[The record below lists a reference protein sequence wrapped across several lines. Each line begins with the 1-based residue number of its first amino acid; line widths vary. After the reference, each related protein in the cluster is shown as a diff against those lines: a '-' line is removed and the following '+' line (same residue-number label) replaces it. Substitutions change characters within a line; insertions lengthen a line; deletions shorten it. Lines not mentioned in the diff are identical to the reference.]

1 MANVQFKANIKFT
14 PAVAKQFKNK
24 IKKDIVNAAESSPEM
39 RKEIRRIFQQANRR
53 IQNIENAGV
62 FSPAVAA
69 LGKGDVKGYSKFSV
83 KGFGNTGSS
92 WEALKKE
99 YAKAVSFLNQ
109 PTSSASGAKQF
120 EAQVKKE
127 MNIDDKL
134 WKGIRESIL
143 GNYNSVSSELLLAL
157 PYSDFMQEVYSR
169 AAASSSSQMEQD
181 AHRAENAL
189 QESINTQA
197 DQVAG
202 QITDQITDLVHAL
215 AKGFKID
222 F

>member
-1 MANVQFKANIKFT
+1 MAGGIQWKFT
-14 PAVAKQFKNK
+14 YNSSVARSLKTKLE
-24 IKKDIVNAAESSPEM
+24 KDIIKAAESSPAL
-39 RKEIRRIFQQANRR
+39 RQEIRRVFQMANRR
-53 IQNIENAGV
+53 IQNIEKSGV

-83 KGFGNTGSS
+83 KGFGNSGSS
-92 WEALKKE
+92 WQALKKE

-109 PTSSASGAKQF
+109 PTSTASGAKQF

-127 MNIDDKL
+127 MGLEENL
-134 WKGIRESIL
+134 WKGIRDSIL
-143 GNYNSVSSELLLAL
+143 GNYNSVSSDLLFAL

-169 AAASSSSQMEQD
+169 AASASSTQMEQE
-181 AHRAENAL
+181 ARANEAAAQAEIDNLAKKL
-189 QESINTQA
+189 AQETVDGIEDMVKS
-197 DQVAG
+197 
-202 QITDQITDLVHAL
+202 L

>member
-1 MANVQFKANIKFT
+1 MASGIKWKMT
-14 PAVAKQFKNK
+14 YNSSVAKGLKNK
-24 IKKDIVNAAESSPEM
+24 LEKEIIKATESSPAL
-39 RKEIRRIFQQANRR
+39 RKEIRRVFQMANRR
-53 IQNIENAGV
+53 IQNIEKSGV

-83 KGFGNTGSS
+83 KGFGESGSS
-92 WEALKKE
+92 WQALKKE

-109 PTSSASGAKQF
+109 PTSTASGAKQF

-127 MNIDDKL
+127 MGIDDEL
-134 WKGIRESIL
+134 WKGIRDSIL
-143 GNYNSVSSELLLAL
+143 GNYNSVSSDLLLAL

-169 AAASSSSQMEQD
+169 AAASSSTQMEQEARANEAAVQAEVDNLAKKLSQD
-181 AHRAENAL
+181 AVDGIEDMVR
-189 QESINTQA
+189 S
-197 DQVAG
+197 
-202 QITDQITDLVHAL
+202 L